1 MLGMGEVCSTM
12 CMTVCVCVCV
22 WVGVR
27 ALGLFHLNEVL
38 VFQLTLDLGRRS
50 KLNCHDIFQILW
62 TISHFK
68 YPFSSPWSLIHRA
81 VDCDPIIIGFP
92 MCSFKYTHTHTH
104 THTHTITNKPGLV
117 TLHCLG
123 TERVNL

>member
-1 MLGMGEVCSTM
+1 MRAGCEIWGLYVRDGRGVFNCVHDS
-12 CMTVCVCVCV
+12 VCVCVCV

-104 THTHTITNKPGLV
+104 THDH
-117 TLHCLG
+117 
-123 TERVNL
+123 